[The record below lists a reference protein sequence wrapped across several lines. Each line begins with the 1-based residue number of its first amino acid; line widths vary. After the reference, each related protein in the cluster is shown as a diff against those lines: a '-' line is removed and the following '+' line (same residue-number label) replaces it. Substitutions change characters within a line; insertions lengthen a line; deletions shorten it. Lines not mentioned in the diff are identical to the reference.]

1 MTEKHDNMMLF
12 CNACQEVY
20 AIPARRGRPPGFC
33 NTCGNDPVIVEKFRT
48 AQRLTKQ
55 QERLDKAK
63 ARVDRLEMLLRSRG
77 EHPSQ
82 QKER

>member
-1 MTEKHDNMMLF
+1 MAAQRDKMMLF

-33 NTCGNDPVIVEKFRT
+33 GKCGSDPVIVEKFKT
-48 AQRLTKQ
+48 AQRLTKEA
-55 QERLDKAK
+55 ERLAVAK
-63 ARVDRLEMLLRSRG
+63 ARVDRLELMLRSRG